1 MNAKSRSRSCFY
13 VTNGP
18 KVLFFP
24 YYSLS
29 IKVLR
34 WSIRHKGG
42 VNSVGDYAR
51 IRSQAYD
58 LSLRPGVQLSTEG
71 PKAEMSVRIYLLI
84 DLGVN
89 LALPSTAAY
98 HGGEFLSLID

>member
-1 MNAKSRSRSCFY
+1 MRNPDHGHVSMSQTAPKFCFFR
-13 VTNGP
+13 T
-18 KVLFFP
+18 
-24 YYSLS
+24 
-29 IKVLR
+29 
-34 WSIRHKGG
+34 KGG

-98 HGGEFLSLID
+98 HGLEFLSLID